1 METENKIM
9 RIEWVCS
16 DGDCCK
22 NLFCGCRVELYVIGE
37 VAIYVALWCL
47 SPTSSTVV
55 FLNTGAL
62 DPIGRMGFRLLE
74 QFGSYTPIFLL
85 ETLDDSNKTK
95 EHRLHALRFLVFYEE
110 LFLGKKQPL
119 DSPSDKL
126 ASVLNRNLSDPEV
139 KEAYKKALDYIPQR

>member
-1 METENKIM
+1 MSI
-9 RIEWVCS
+9 
-16 DGDCCK
+16 
-22 NLFCGCRVELYVIGE
+22 
-37 VAIYVALWCL
+37 
-47 SPTSSTVV
+47 
-55 FLNTGAL
+55 
-62 DPIGRMGFRLLE
+62 RLLE

-110 LFLGKKQPL
+110 LFLEKKQPL